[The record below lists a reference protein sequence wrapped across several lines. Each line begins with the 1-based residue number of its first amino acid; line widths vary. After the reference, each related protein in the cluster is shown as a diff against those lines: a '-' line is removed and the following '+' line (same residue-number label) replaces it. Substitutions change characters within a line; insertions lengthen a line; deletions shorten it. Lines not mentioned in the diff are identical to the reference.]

1 MAYPPPPYADAVC
14 GTFVCGEA
22 ICGAWWAYPP
32 AAGQGFGATIPD
44 AVTIISG
51 DIVPSARLALG
62 ATAPGL
68 VLTPGP
74 YFPPSAG
81 LGFGATPPLG
91 IRISSIIAVPSAG
104 LAFGATP
111 PETVGASW
119 LTEAECIDM
128 TLVEDAEGSLVLVAA
143 GSTDLVLDPEE
154 CL

>member
-44 AVTIISG
+44 DVVVISP
-51 DIVPSARLALG
+51 DIVPSAGLKFG

-74 YFPPSAG
+74 LFPPSAG
-81 LGFGATPPLG
+81 LGLGATAPLG
-91 IRISSIIAVPSAG
+91 IRISSRISPPSAG

-111 PETVGASW
+111 PDTVGAEW
-119 LTEAECIDM
+119 LTEAVCTDM
-128 TLVEDAEGSLVLVAA
+128 TLLVPVDGELVLVGAPE
-143 GSTDLVLDPEE
+143 SEIVLDPEE